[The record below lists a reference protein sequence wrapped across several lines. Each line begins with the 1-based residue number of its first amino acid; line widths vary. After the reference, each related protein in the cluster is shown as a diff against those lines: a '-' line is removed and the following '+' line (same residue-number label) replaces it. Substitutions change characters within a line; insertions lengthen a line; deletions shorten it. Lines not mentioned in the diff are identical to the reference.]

1 MNFRFSY
8 SYFSGFICNKLY
20 KSISLFLA
28 CLFLSSSC
36 SEEIKN
42 PPWNIEVIPVVFSII
57 TPAQAVQVYV
67 GKSYSENEDSDIA
80 TYTTPRVYVSEKDSS
95 WVELELSE
103 KDSTLFIDTKGS
115 LRVDMGKTYLL
126 KVEYMGKTVYAQTTI
141 PTESGIITDAE
152 CVIVSNSA
160 GGSINGGNY
169 TSNLCALNVHLKFP
183 ANKEYG
189 CYLTAFSDRIDGF
202 PFLSSENY
210 LNANFTISKKISSF
224 QLNIVTVDA
233 NLKKFM
239 LAESVSSNMFDSED
253 ITEVLASYGGVYP
266 AFSNIQNG
274 IGLFASFLINGELI
288 SVTQKET
295 AN

>member
-1 MNFRFSY
+1 MF
-8 SYFSGFICNKLY
+8 
-20 KSISLFLA
+20 
-28 CLFLSSSC
+28 SSC
-36 SEEIKN
+36 SEEIIN
-42 PPWNIEVIPVVFSII
+42 PPWNVEVVPVVFSVI
-57 TPAQAVQVYV
+57 TPAQEVQVYV
-67 GKSYSENEDSDIA
+67 GKSYSGNENSDMA
-80 TYTTPRVYVSEKDSS
+80 VYSTPHVYVSKKGGS
-95 WVELELSE
+95 WVELERSE
-103 KDSTLFIDTKGS
+103 KDSTLFIDSKGS
-115 LRVDMGKTYLL
+115 LRVDMSKTYLL
-126 KVEYMGKTVYAQTTI
+126 KVEYMGKMVYAETTL
-141 PTESGIITDAE
+141 PTESGIITDGE

-160 GGSINGGNY
+160 GGSNNGGNY
-169 TSNLCALNVHLKFP
+169 TSNLCALNVHMKFP
-183 ANKEYG
+183 ANTEYG

-210 LNANFTISKKISSF
+210 LNANFTLSKEISSF

-239 LAESVSSNMFDSED
+239 LAESVSSNMFDSDD

-274 IGLFASFLINGELI
+274 VGLFGSFLINCKSI